1 MKQPGI
7 AVGGILSLWIVSNSA
22 LAETWTQTQA
32 PTKEWK
38 CMASSADGSKLVA
51 LTPAEGAWT
60 STNWG
65 NDWVSNALP
74 SENWASV
81 ASSAD
86 GTRLAAAMAYPSIG
100 PIYLSTDSGATW
112 NPANV
117 TNAYWASIASS
128 ADGQRLVADTSNGS
142 GLGAVWT
149 STNGGLDLPSNSVP
163 RTFHS
168 FLSAASSADGSK
180 LVIGTYGADLYKS
193 ANSGLTW
200 VTNNV
205 PPKMWQALASSA
217 DGTVLGAAV
226 YNGPIYISTNS
237 GVEWHTNNSPSEL
250 WRAIAILAGGNQFA
264 PLGFHVFISTQSGV
278 SRASN
283 KISPPTKQP
292 PPSPLF

>member
-1 MKQPGI
+1 MKQPRL

-22 LAETWTQTQA
+22 LAQTWTQTQA
-32 PTKEWK
+32 PTNQWT

-86 GTRLAAAMAYPSIG
+86 GTRLAAAMAYPSVG

-149 STNGGLDLPSNSVP
+149 STNAGLDWTSNSVP
-163 RTFHS
+163 GTFHS
-168 FLSAASSADGSK
+168 YLSAPPQPMVRNWSSGLMAR
-180 LVIGTYGADLYKS
+180 TCT
-193 ANSGLTW
+193 SGLT
-200 VTNNV
+200 
-205 PPKMWQALASSA
+205 PGLR
-217 DGTVLGAAV
+217 G
-226 YNGPIYISTNS
+226 
-237 GVEWHTNNSPSEL
+237 
-250 WRAIAILAGGNQFA
+250 
-264 PLGFHVFISTQSGV
+264 
-278 SRASN
+278 
-283 KISPPTKQP
+283 
-292 PPSPLF
+292 